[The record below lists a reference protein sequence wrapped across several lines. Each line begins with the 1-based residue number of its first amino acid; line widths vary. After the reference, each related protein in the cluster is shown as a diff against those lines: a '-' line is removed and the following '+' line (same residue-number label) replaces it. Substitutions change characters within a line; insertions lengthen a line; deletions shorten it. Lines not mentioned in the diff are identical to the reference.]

1 MNVLIIPEDF
11 RQDQFILKPIIKAM
25 LSALGKRRATVKVCR
40 DPLLGGVTEAM
51 KWERIA
57 EIIDMYRTIQL
68 FLLIV
73 DRARMKRRK
82 TAWLRRFGRTS
93 DGQTSSKSLFHSRTY
108 SIIRGKTQQ
117 VSKTCRVR

>member
-68 FLLIV
+68 FFFLS
-73 DRARMKRRK
+73 
-82 TAWLRRFGRTS
+82 F
-93 DGQTSSKSLFHSRTY
+93 
-108 SIIRGKTQQ
+108 
-117 VSKTCRVR
+117 